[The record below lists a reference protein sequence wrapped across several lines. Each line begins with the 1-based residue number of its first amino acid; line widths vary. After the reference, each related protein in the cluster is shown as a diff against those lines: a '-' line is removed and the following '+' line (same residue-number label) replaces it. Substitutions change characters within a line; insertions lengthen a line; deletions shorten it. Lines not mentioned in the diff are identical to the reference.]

1 MEEIDDEK
9 LVTQT
14 LEKIESRLATC
25 IKTSSQSEMYDEIE
39 DFKLNF
45 FDVVELTSFDK
56 EILEKV
62 IFPHFESIAKVQNY
76 QKRWSCGDMVGRNIF
91 ISQEGD
97 YKITD
102 LEFASETHFFNEDWF
117 RLRQYSKGIIPNLP
131 FVENKLSKIPNFIE
145 VYFWLRQFVLD
156 GIVHGE
162 SDKSEFLKLNLANA
176 IQAMDSDDWFLK
188 TNSLFLGG
196 LYKVSSDHRK
206 IIYEQNNEIKS
217 LALEIDVKN
226 KIINSGQQKIELLLD
241 KIYRMESSVY
251 GESLDL

>member
-1 MEEIDDEK
+1 MIKFVEHIEIGEVYSLLGENIDIYSIDKIEEFYETKNEAFARKRFYKVYTKHNQFNIHLTCGYDLSSIFKKRRCLCIISDIISKPLFCEIREDGLSLLAQEFCEGLCLEEIDDEK

-91 ISQEGD
+91 ISQRV
-97 YKITD
+97 T
-102 LEFASETHFFNEDWF
+102 T
-117 RLRQYSKGIIPNLP
+117 RLLI
-131 FVENKLSKIPNFIE
+131 
-145 VYFWLRQFVLD
+145 
-156 GIVHGE
+156 
-162 SDKSEFLKLNLANA
+162 
-176 IQAMDSDDWFLK
+176 
-188 TNSLFLGG
+188 
-196 LYKVSSDHRK
+196 
-206 IIYEQNNEIKS
+206 
-217 LALEIDVKN
+217 
-226 KIINSGQQKIELLLD
+226 
-241 KIYRMESSVY
+241 
-251 GESLDL
+251 